1 MATITIW
8 VHDPEKNFTVEMD
21 GEFMIYDDDEVGQHS
36 MELLSYTVTNK
47 EELADEDLSFL
58 DFSYVD
64 SNYQTYD

>member
-1 MATITIW
+1 MIW

-58 DFSYVD
+58 DFAYVD